1 MWSACS
7 DRRKNIFTGLFSV
20 HCISLSCHEQVSLT
34 RLRFEKY
41 FSYERP
47 MSFSFNEQTFWLLV
61 LTLLP
66 DFWEISRS
74 CPVQVPNYW
83 TWTMGTPRK
92 SWFSRSNPYKN
103 WGYDNFSRKIARVT
117 KFWSHD
123 HIYCII
129 WVTWWN
135 LVGDFTDKNYG
146 VIDLFQIP
154 FFLRRP
160 RGANFPDIIE
170 IVTVY

>member
-74 CPVQVPNYW
+74 CPVQVPYYW
-83 TWTMGTPRK
+83 TWTMGTPRM
-92 SWFSRSNPYKN
+92 SWFSRSNPYKIEVMITSLVKSLELP
-103 WGYDNFSRKIARVT
+103 NFGHMT
-117 KFWSHD
+117 
-123 HIYCII
+123 IY
-129 WVTWWN
+129 
-135 LVGDFTDKNYG
+135 
-146 VIDLFQIP
+146 
-154 FFLRRP
+154 
-160 RGANFPDIIE
+160 
-170 IVTVY
+170 TV

>member
-1 MWSACS
+1 MS
-7 DRRKNIFTGLFSV
+7 
-20 HCISLSCHEQVSLT
+20 SLT
-34 RLRFEKY
+34 RLRFERY
-41 FSYERP
+41 FSHERP

-123 HIYCII
+123 HIYSII